1 MKKTVASIVFSFFVM
16 LFGIGLSL
24 AEAALTEGTY
34 NLSSGINNGF
44 WIEGYGTPGS
54 PGAGGNELFA
64 FDGTM
69 TINSDGLPDV
79 STTYGEQWAMQ
90 MVSEPAI
97 ASTKSGYTYQTS
109 YSGYFYVL
117 EGPWGDGLVTTD
129 YMTGF
134 NYSNSTNTSLDFLFE
149 ATGSGVD
156 IIDNK
161 PYRVVFSAT
170 FDSSDLN
177 SLYWQG
183 KDENGLFWGH
193 AGNHFTN
200 VSMTITQVPIP
211 AAAWLLGSGVL
222 GLVLVK
228 RKTIM

>member
-1 MKKTVASIVFSFFVM
+1 MKKTVASIIFSFFVM

-44 WIEGYGTPGS
+44 WVEEFGTPGS

-64 FDGTM
+64 ADGTM
-69 TINSDGLPDV
+69 TIDSEEIPNFSLPD
-79 STTYGEQWAMQ
+79 EPQWAML
-90 MVSEPAI
+90 MVSGAASP
-97 ASTKSGYTYQTS
+97 STKSGYTYQTP
-109 YSGYFYVL
+109 YSGSFFL
-117 EGPWGDGLVTTD
+117 STGPWGEGIIDLD
-129 YMTGF
+129 NMTGI

-161 PYRVVFSAT
+161 PYRVVLSAT

-183 KDENGLFWGH
+183 KDENGLFLGH
-193 AGNHFTN
+193 AGNHFSSM
-200 VSMTITQVPIP
+200 SMTITQVPIP
-211 AAAWLLGSGVL
+211 AAAWLLGSGFL